1 MDDSELLQQY
11 EPALRFA
18 KSERFFPMAVEPYL
32 EKCMIFPSG
41 PKGVVGLLAH
51 PNGPLVTRI
60 SKLESGEY
68 FLRFI
73 NDLLVASD
81 IWVWWGISSALL
93 IGAGWFISRWRGVGF
108 AAILALVA
116 ALIFFI
122 QASPIRLR
130 FFPAALAALF
140 FFALEATPIWFFLTP
155 HSFVSVQIE
164 YLILLPIYLFALFY
178 VSVRTMKFI
187 FDYIIP
193 EAPGVI
199 MDMFSRATETIARK
213 SFYQYA
219 EILKKEPRPVYYGR
233 VVRWQDVEGND
244 WKSLQYHFF
253 YAFNDWRLAAN
264 GINHHEGDWEMVAVY
279 LKNHVPY
286 SVMLSQHGTGAM
298 ELWKDVRCVKDKRSS
313 PVDKDGRD
321 TTHPLIYVALGSHAN
336 YSRPEVI
343 RSASLFHEGLFQRFI
358 YWIDGLIH
366 FLFMLFNPSEKE
378 RQIALHELTM
388 HPATAL
394 TEQSFEKLRDEKDHY
409 MVSLPMEIATGDGLR
424 IGCEGDLR
432 NEEIGRSSSYLKRV
446 MSDRQV
452 VHPLSR
458 EWKQVLLSPEPGWV
472 QYKGL
477 WGVKSLLKDESG
489 PPGPKWD
496 RPDKLFAVYPR
507 KRWDKSLEWL
517 TELENI
523 LMSKNKRKT

>member
-11 EPALRFA
+11 EPVLRFA

-41 PKGVVGLLAH
+41 PQGVVGLLAH

-60 SKLESGEY
+60 GKLESGEY
-68 FLRFI
+68 FLRFV
-73 NDLLVASD
+73 NDPLIASD
-81 IWVWWGISSALL
+81 VWVWWGISSTLV
-93 IGAGWFISRWRGVGF
+93 IIVSWFISRWRGVGL
-108 AAILALVA
+108 AAVLALVA
-116 ALIFFI
+116 AFIIFI

-130 FFPAALAALF
+130 FFPAAFAAF
-140 FFALEATPIWFFLTP
+140 FFFIFEAAPIWFFLTP
-155 HSFVSVQIE
+155 HSFISVQIE
-164 YLILLPIYLFALFY
+164 YLILLPIYLFVLFY

-219 EILKKEPRPVYYGR
+219 EILEKEPQPIYYGR
-233 VVRWQDVEGND
+233 VARWQDVEGNN

-279 LKNHVPY
+279 LKNDEPY
-286 SVMLSQHGTGAM
+286 SVLLSQHGSGAM
-298 ELWKDVRCVKDKRSS
+298 ELWEGVRCVKA
-313 PVDKDGRD
+313 KDGRD

-336 YSRPEVI
+336 YSQPEVI

-358 YWIDGLIH
+358 YWVDGLIH

-378 RQIALHELTM
+378 RQIALYQLAT

-394 TEQSFEKLRDEKDHY
+394 TEETFEKLRDEQDHY
-409 MVSLPMEIATGDGLR
+409 MVSLPLEIATGDGFR
-424 IGCEGDLR
+424 IGYEGDPKH
-432 NEEIGRSSSYLKRV
+432 EEVGRSSSYLKRV
-446 MSDRQV
+446 MSDRKV
-452 VHPLSR
+452 VHPHSR
-458 EWKQVLLSPEPGWV
+458 EWKPVLLSPEPDWV
-472 QYKGL
+472 RYKGL
-477 WGVKSLLKDESG
+477 WGVKSLTRDESG

-507 KRWDKSLEWL
+507 KRWDKSSEWL
-517 TELENI
+517 NELERLFI
-523 LMSKNKRKT
+523 AKNKKKT